1 MECRFRRAVFAAN
14 GATPTRPLNPTPPH
28 PEPRLRDKE
37 LLLEERARSAEENY
51 RASEYLRK
59 ELQVKSEA
67 VKALTTRS
75 DGHAAEL
82 SAAREEAAARERALA
97 KGAKE
102 REDALS
108 ARVGELEEELDAVK
122 DSRERFDAM
131 RRELEEAR
139 ASLADEKL
147 RAAEAA
153 AELERNFIAEKS
165 RMGKEYERKLE
176 AMRASNDEA
185 IERKYDSNVRLIL
198 ERNRE
203 MVEDLRTHVDAS
215 EEMRRETR
223 FATAEN
229 AELRREMAI
238 KREMEEQYAARG
250 ARQRREIA
258 EHKANA
264 ASLSASVARLATEFV
279 AEKTKLEGAARD
291 AVATAADDIASTR
304 AVLAA
309 REKELEKLRKLA
321 AEAVRQRNDV
331 ERFIVD
337 SLEVV
342 RSEIAEERRAEAA
355 EAAAREPPPFIR
367 RATSDA
373 RRRGGVIGDLRGLE
387 RSLSETRLERT
398 GGGKNAPNADALAD
412 FDGDLANLS
421 WTERERVLRLLF
433 AKLREGKNERYA
445 SGDTAPESRLRGTLS
460 ESTRPG
466 FA

>member
-1 MECRFRRAVFAAN
+1 M
-14 GATPTRPLNPTPPH
+14 
-28 PEPRLRDKE
+28 
-37 LLLEERARSAEENY
+37 
-51 RASEYLRK
+51 
-59 ELQVKSEA
+59 KSEA
-67 VKALTTRS
+67 VKALTARS

-97 KGAKE
+97 KEAKE

-203 MVEDLRTHVDAS
+203 MAERRCARTWTPA
-215 EEMRRETR
+215 RRCVGRPGSPRRRTPSSDGRWPSNARWRSNTR
-223 FATAEN
+223 
-229 AELRREMAI
+229 R
-238 KREMEEQYAARG
+238 AAR
-250 ARQRREIA
+250 RQRREIA

>member
-1 MECRFRRAVFAAN
+1 M
-14 GATPTRPLNPTPPH
+14 
-28 PEPRLRDKE
+28 
-37 LLLEERARSAEENY
+37 
-51 RASEYLRK
+51 
-59 ELQVKSEA
+59 
-67 VKALTTRS
+67 
-75 DGHAAEL
+75 
-82 SAAREEAAARERALA
+82 
-97 KGAKE
+97 
-102 REDALS
+102 
-108 ARVGELEEELDAVK
+108 
-122 DSRERFDAM
+122 
-131 RRELEEAR
+131 EEAR

-203 MVEDLRTHVDAS
+203 MAEDLRTHVDAS

-373 RRRGGVIGDLRGLE
+373 RRRGGHRRSQRAGTKPVGDATGANRRREERPERGRPRRFRRRPRE
-387 RSLSETRLERT
+387 PVVDRTRTRASST
-398 GGGKNAPNADALAD
+398 
-412 FDGDLANLS
+412 
-421 WTERERVLRLLF
+421 
-433 AKLREGKNERYA
+433 LREATRGQKRTVRVGRHGPRIEA
-445 SGDTAPESRLRGTLS
+445 SRNALGVDATGIRVARAPS
-460 ESTRPG
+460 PK
-466 FA
+466 